1 MENCSYKFYKM
12 WEGWL
17 LSLEES
23 RNRTGPGEGG
33 YCDIFHSGTLK
44 EPQEFTVRPSTVPS
58 LALIM

>member
-1 MENCSYKFYKM
+1 MENGSYKLYKM

-33 YCDIFHSGTLK
+33 YCDVFPSGSLK
-44 EPQEFTVRPSTVPS
+44 EPQEFTVSPPQCPPWP
-58 LALIM
+58 